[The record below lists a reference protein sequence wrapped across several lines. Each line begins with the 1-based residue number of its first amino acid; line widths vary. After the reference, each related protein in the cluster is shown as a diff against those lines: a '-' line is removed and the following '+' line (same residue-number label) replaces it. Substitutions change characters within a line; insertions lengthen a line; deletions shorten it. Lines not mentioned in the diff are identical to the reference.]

1 MNFES
6 SVFRKGAVKSLKFK
20 ISYLY
25 VKSSWTLILYKVW
38 WSDEHFHRGFS
49 KKVDI
54 GPVYFFSGHPLF
66 SETKSFKDNIF
77 LIGNSGLQEIDL
89 SLKEMQEE
97 LENAFTN
104 QSSISP
110 TTIFSQHNEDQTFK
124 SLKVDDEK
132 SKARQVLSEPF
143 NKGIIQ

>member
-1 MNFES
+1 MEIEE
-6 SVFRKGAVKSLKFK
+6 KLK
-20 ISYLY
+20 
-25 VKSSWTLILYKVW
+25 
-38 WSDEHFHRGFS
+38 DAH
-49 KKVDI
+49 
-54 GPVYFFSGHPLF
+54 
-66 SETKSFKDNIF
+66 
-77 LIGNSGLQEIDL
+77 
-89 SLKEMQEE
+89 
-97 LENAFTN
+97 

>member
-1 MNFES
+1 M
-6 SVFRKGAVKSLKFK
+6 
-20 ISYLY
+20 
-25 VKSSWTLILYKVW
+25 
-38 WSDEHFHRGFS
+38 
-49 KKVDI
+49 
-54 GPVYFFSGHPLF
+54 
-66 SETKSFKDNIF
+66 
-77 LIGNSGLQEIDL
+77 
-89 SLKEMQEE
+89 SLKEIEEE
-97 LENAFTN
+97 LMNKLTT